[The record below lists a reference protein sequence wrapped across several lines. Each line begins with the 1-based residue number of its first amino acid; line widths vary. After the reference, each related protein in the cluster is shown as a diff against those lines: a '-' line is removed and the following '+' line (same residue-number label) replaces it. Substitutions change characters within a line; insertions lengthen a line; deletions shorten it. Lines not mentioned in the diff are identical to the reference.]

1 MGVLNTSDSNDT
13 GSTTGNGAFIDGPLD
28 LRRLPGMVQ
37 QPFSSTAAVVDC
49 IEMWDYVGGTRFRGF
64 VAEKDGE
71 KALFVFFDQ
80 AVIGR
85 DLKAGYV
92 SPLSL
97 SLTHTKDM
105 QANP

>member
-1 MGVLNTSDSNDT
+1 MGVLNDTSDPNDT
-13 GSTTGNGAFIDGPLD
+13 SSNTGNNSVLIDGPLD

-71 KALFVFFDQ
+71 KSLFVFFDQ

-92 SPLSL
+92 SPFLPP
-97 SLTHTKDM
+97 THLQSR
-105 QANP
+105 QAS